1 MKHGK
6 KYMETAKAVDRAKL
20 YDPDEAIALAKK
32 SAVAKFD
39 ETYSQVGRFIEE
51 VFGKIYFSVFRLR
64 NIVQIHSCYLE
75 HLSGTFAVTSCD
87 QWCMHID
94 KSSLLEELVNGIG
107 NQRTHTEYR
116 LKRIG
121 SRTQV

>member
-1 MKHGK
+1 MAGSIGVFCT
-6 KYMETAKAVDRAKL
+6 ESRSERIDVTERLCISLTVQL
-20 YDPDEAIALAKK
+20 
-32 SAVAKFD
+32 S
-39 ETYSQVGRFIEE
+39 TYRQVGRFIEE

-64 NIVQIHSCYLE
+64 NVVQIHGCYLE

-107 NQRTHTEYR
+107 NQRTHTEYC